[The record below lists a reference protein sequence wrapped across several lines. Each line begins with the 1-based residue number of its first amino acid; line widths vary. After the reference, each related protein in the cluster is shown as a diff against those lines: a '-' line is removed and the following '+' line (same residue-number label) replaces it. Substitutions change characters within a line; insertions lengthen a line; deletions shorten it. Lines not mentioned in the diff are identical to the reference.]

1 MFAMKYNPAT
11 HIIIKGARQHNLKNV
26 DLVLPKNKL
35 IVFTGLSGSG
45 KSSLAFDTIYAEG
58 QRRYVES
65 LSSYARQFLGIMQ
78 KPDVDSIDG
87 LSPAISIDQKTTSHN
102 PRSTVGTITEIYD
115 YLRLLF
121 ARIGHPHC
129 PQCGREI
136 VPQTTDQI
144 AGQVVNRMLEAL
156 SSSPQTRWFIL
167 SPLVRDKKGEFSGL
181 LANLRKQGFERVRID
196 GRVYNLSE
204 DILLLKNNR
213 HSISVI
219 LERISAERATL
230 KDTEAIAKLTRRV
243 TQAVEQALEVSGGLA
258 VASQVLDP
266 GLTFPE
272 KPQDFSDH
280 TYSQHLACPEC
291 NISFSEIEPRL
302 FSFNTPHGACPKCS
316 GLGTLLRIDAQ
327 KLVAPDLT
335 LSEGAIIPLANATS
349 NDSWYSRKM
358 KAVMVA
364 ENSSYTTPY
373 RALPE
378 NIKHLILFG
387 NDRWYQ
393 VSGANKEGRTAS
405 FSFQWEG
412 VVHEMQRR
420 YQETQSDYIRQE
432 FERYM
437 TKELCPICH
446 GTRLK
451 PETLAVTIDQKNIH
465 DVVSLPITDTRSFFH
480 RLFTATQNE
489 ADLLLHPN
497 EKIIARGILRE
508 IISRLDFLISVGLDY
523 LTLHR
528 EAATLAGGEAQRI
541 RLASQIGTGL
551 TGVLYVLDEPTIGLH
566 PRDNDRLIQ
575 TLIRLRDLG
584 NTVIVVEH
592 DEHVIKA
599 ADYIVDF
606 GPAAGLNGGKIV
618 AEGPLTALTKN
629 ALSLTGKYLNG
640 SLSVSPE
647 TLTRA
652 AKKLPPILQ
661 AQPKLASQTK
671 TGWLNLKGATEH
683 NLKTVD
689 VSFPIGQFVV
699 VTGVSGSGKSSL
711 IHDTLYPALR
721 FALNQ
726 RVDKLGSYQNLI
738 GYEGIGRVDLID
750 QSPIGRTPRSNP
762 ATYTKTFD
770 LIRQVFAQSQEAQM
784 RGFKPGRFSFNVKGG
799 RCEACQGEGQVKI
812 EMQFLSDV
820 YVTCDVCKGTRYN
833 AETLSVQY
841 KGLTI
846 AKVLDL
852 TVDQAVDLF
861 SHHTGLTKKLATLQ
875 SVGLGYIKLGQPAP
889 TLSGGEAQR
898 VKLAKELSVMSP
910 NHTVYLLDEP
920 TTGLHF
926 EDVKNLLVVLK
937 QLVKSNNTVIVIE
950 HNLDVIK
957 NADHIIDLG
966 PEGGE
971 KGGYVVVSGSPE
983 TVAAAT
989 DSHTGRYLSQ
999 Q

>member
-1 MFAMKYNPAT
+1 MEYSPAT
-11 HIIIKGARQHNLKNV
+11 HIIVKGARQHNLKNV

-129 PQCGREI
+129 PQCSREI

-144 AGQVVNRMLEAL
+144 AGQVVNRMREAL
-156 SSSPQTRWFIL
+156 STTSQTRWLIL
-167 SPLVRDKKGEFSGL
+167 APIIRDKKGEFSGL
-181 LANLRKQGFERVRID
+181 LANLRKQGYERVRID
-196 GRVYNLSE
+196 GRVYGLTE

-213 HSISVI
+213 HSISVV
-219 LERISAERATL
+219 LERISLERSNLNDA
-230 KDTEAIAKLTRRV
+230 EAIDKTTRRV
-243 TQAVEQALEVSGGLA
+243 TQAIEQALEVSSGL
-258 VASQVLDP
+258 VIASQVLDAD
-266 GLTFPE
+266 LTFPD
-272 KPQDFSDH
+272 KPQEFADH
-280 TYSQHLACPEC
+280 THSQHLACPEC
-291 NISFSEIEPRL
+291 NLSFSEIEPRL
-302 FSFNTPHGACPKCS
+302 FSFNTPHGACQKCS
-316 GLGTLLRIDAQ
+316 GLGTLLRIDPH
-327 KLVAPDLT
+327 KLIAPDLT
-335 LSEGAIIPLANATS
+335 LSEGAVIPLANALS
-349 NDSWYSRKM
+349 SDSWYARKI
-358 KAVMVA
+358 KAVMEA
-364 ENSSYTTPY
+364 ENSSYTVPY
-373 RALPE
+373 RTLPDH
-378 NIKHLILFG
+378 IKQMILYG
-387 NDRWYQ
+387 NERWYH
-393 VSGANKEGRTAS
+393 VTGANKEGRTAS

-437 TKELCPICH
+437 TKELCPICK

-451 PETLAVTIDQKNIH
+451 PEALAVTITQKNIYE
-465 DVVSLPITDTRSFFH
+465 VVSLPITDARAFVH
-480 RLFTATQNE
+480 RLFQATKNDT
-489 ADLLLHPN
+489 DLLLNPN

-508 IISRLDFLISVGLDY
+508 IISRLEFLISVGLDY

-575 TLIRLRDLG
+575 TLIKLRDLG

-599 ADYIVDF
+599 ADYVVDF
-606 GPAAGLNGGKIV
+606 GPAAGLLGGSIV
-618 AEGPLTALTKN
+618 AQGSIDAITKHP
-629 ALSLTGKYLNG
+629 ASLTGKYLKG
-640 SLSVSPE
+640 KLSVSPE
-647 TLTRA
+647 TLSLA
-652 AKKLPPILQ
+652 AKKLPPILRD
-661 AQPKLASQTK
+661 QPRLSSQIK
-671 TGWLNLKGATEH
+671 KGWLHLKKASEH
-683 NLKTVD
+683 NLKEVD
-689 VSFPIGQFVV
+689 VTFPVGQFVV

-726 RVDKLGSYQNLI
+726 RVDKLGSYQDLV

-770 LIRQVFAQSQEAQM
+770 LIRQVYAQSKEAKI

-820 YVTCDVCKGTRYN
+820 YVTCDVCKGSRYN

-846 AKVLDL
+846 AEVLNL
-852 TVDQAVDLF
+852 TVDQTVDLF
-861 SHHTGLTKKLATLQ
+861 AHHTGISKKLATLQ

-957 NADHIIDLG
+957 NADYIIDLG

-971 KGGYVVVSGSPE
+971 KGGFVVASGSPE
-983 TVAAAT
+983 TVAATEA
-989 DSHTGRYLSQ
+989 SHTGHYLNQ